1 MMLKLQFGFFFSAFL
16 FVFPVSTQ
24 VTGDTVYNLLRLAEV
39 QCDSDERPLKPH
51 KIRTAEVFDLSLK
64 TCLAAVSSLNIK
76 KILFFSLQVL
86 HSPFDDII
94 PRDLKKPKK
103 EKEEDKKSQSKA
115 TKWVFRIF
123 HLKFKKG
130 F

>member
-1 MMLKLQFGFFFSAFL
+1 MWQWWKAPKTSQNKDRWGIW
-16 FVFPVSTQ
+16 FVFK
-24 VTGDTVYNLLRLAEV
+24 NL
-39 QCDSDERPLKPH
+39 
-51 KIRTAEVFDLSLK
+51 F
-64 TCLAAVSSLNIK
+64 SSCVIFKYK
-76 KILFFSLQVL
+76 KDFFFSLQVL